1 MLSQTEDCAC
11 GVYQEIKKE
20 SGYDEC
26 QHAGKIIWTLVG
38 PYGNNG
44 RGWKKKV
51 HYVVRSVISLFS
63 GNVFR
68 DRRLCMRCALGYPKK
83 KKKSVYDECQHTVRI
98 SLTPVGRWV
107 NDGRNKFP

>member
-20 SGYDEC
+20 SGFDEC

-44 RGWKKKV
+44 RGWKKKSPLCCQKCDFTVQWKCFQRPKTV
-51 HYVVRSVISLFS
+51 HAVCIRIY
-63 GNVFR
+63 
-68 DRRLCMRCALGYPKK
+68 KK